1 MRFSFILLSISAAM
15 MMITFYVDAGD
26 IARLFSMLKHQ
37 GNPRGHR
44 KTVSKITGIPEDEL
58 VPRSSDTDSSNS
70 VHAI

>member
-1 MRFSFILLSISAAM
+1 MRFSFMLLSISALM
-15 MMITFYVDAGD
+15 MMITYVYAGY
-26 IARLFSMLKHQ
+26 IARLLSMLKHQ
-37 GNPRGHR
+37 GNPRGQR